1 MAHRDRPGFIAFL
14 QRRLGAVV
22 PYLCA
27 VVPYRAYVSYVP
39 CVPRVPYTQAVLRT
53 SLLACGLALQCPAG
67 IAQGHPS
74 AMRDA
79 ARQGVQ
85 DEQLERQRREADE
98 RDQRAGAPDIRLPAP
113 ADGARIARDILQLPV
128 ESPCVVLRSVTLSG
142 LDGAPLPAPFA
153 SVEAVLAPFVG
164 QCAGTNGVAR
174 VAAVA
179 TEAILAEGWITT
191 RLIVPEQDMAD
202 GHLTLQVIPGRVSA
216 IRFADPDVWGTWRSA
231 VPLRDG
237 DLLSLSALEQ
247 GLEQLKRPP
256 SQDADIR
263 IEPGASPGASEVLID
278 IQRQRPWRLLA
289 SIDNGGTR
297 DTGRLQGQLAI
308 GLDNPLGLNDLL
320 DVAVQHDLSTGDD
333 RFGTRGA
340 SVSYSVPWGYHTVS
354 IFGSTRAYFQRI
366 AGANESFVSSGRNQT
381 VELRLERVVHRDS
394 SGKTALDA
402 RLGRRF
408 GKSFIEDFE
417 ISQQYRNNTYLQI
430 GATHRQYLGTAQAD
444 LALNYRQGVPWFGAQ
459 EDLRDPVTRQPTKQ
473 TYRYRML
480 TLDVQWSVPLPVGRL
495 PIQYVG
501 TLHGQTTADAL
512 WAVDQIAIGG
522 RYSVRGF
529 TGDQTLSAERGFFLR
544 NELHVPIAAS
554 AHAVYAG
561 VDYGRVFGPSARYL
575 PGTRLA
581 GAVIGLRGQVGTY
594 GGPWGNASY
603 DVFLAKPLLHP
614 ARFPVNAA
622 VAGVSIALRY

>member
-1 MAHRDRPGFIAFL
+1 MVHRDRPVFIAL
-14 QRRLGAVV
+14 LHRRLGAVV
-22 PYLCA
+22 PYL
-27 VVPYRAYVSYVP
+27 PYA
-39 CVPRVPYTQAVLRT
+39 PRVPHIRCTPAVLRA
-53 SLLACGLALQCPAG
+53 SLLACGLALQCPTG
-67 IAQGHPS
+67 IAQGRPS
-74 AMRDA
+74 ALHDA
-79 ARQGVQ
+79 VRQGVQ

-98 RDQRAGAPDIRLPAP
+98 RERRADAPDVRLPALP
-113 ADGARIARDILQLPV
+113 DGALAAQDNLRLPA
-128 ESPCVVLRSVTLSG
+128 ESPCVALRSVTLTG
-142 LDGAPLPAPFA
+142 LGGAPLPAPFA
-153 SVEAVLAPFVG
+153 FVEAAIAPFVG
-164 QCAGTNGVAR
+164 QCAGTNGVTR
-174 VAAVA
+174 VAAEA
-179 TEAILAEGWITT
+179 TEAILAEGWVTT
-191 RLIVPEQDMAD
+191 RVIVPEQDMAD
-202 GHLTLQVIPGRVSA
+202 GHLTLQVIPGTVSA
-216 IRFADPDVWGTWRSA
+216 VRFSDPATRGTWRSA

-247 GLEQLKRPP
+247 GLEQLKRLP

-263 IEPGASPGASEVLID
+263 IEPGDAPGSSDVLID
-278 IQRQRPWRLLA
+278 IQRTRPWRLLA
-289 SIDNGGTR
+289 SVDNGGTR

-320 DVAVQHDLSTGDD
+320 DVSVQHDLSTGDD

-340 SVSYSVPWGYHTVS
+340 SASYSVPWGYHTVS

-381 VELRLERVVHRDS
+381 LELRLERVVQRDS
-394 SGKTALDA
+394 GGKTALDA

-408 GKSFIEDFE
+408 GRSFIEDFE

-430 GATHRQYLGTAQAD
+430 GATRRQYLGTAQAD
-444 LALNYRQGVPWFGAQ
+444 LALNYRQGMPWFGAQ
-459 EDLRDPVTRQPTKQ
+459 DDLRDPATGQPTKQ
-473 TYRYRML
+473 TYRYRMV
-480 TLDVQWSVPLPVGRL
+480 TLDVQWSVPLPLGRL
-495 PIQYVG
+495 PIRYVG

-544 NELHVPIAAS
+544 NELHVPIAAT

-561 VDYGRVFGPSARYL
+561 LDYGRVFGPSARYL

-581 GAVIGLRGQVGTY
+581 GAVIGLRGQIGAY
-594 GGPWGNASY
+594 GSPWGNASY

>member
-1 MAHRDRPGFIAFL
+1 MAHRDRPVFIAFL
-14 QRRLGAVV
+14 NRGLGALV
-22 PYLCA
+22 PHTP
-27 VVPYRAYVSYVP
+27 V
-39 CVPRVPYTQAVLRT
+39 VLRT
-53 SLLACGLALQCPAG
+53 SLLACGLALQCPTG
-67 IAQGHPS
+67 VAQGYPPTV
-74 AMRDA
+74 RDA
-79 ARQGVQ
+79 VRQGVQ
-85 DEQLERQRREADE
+85 DEQLERQRREAEE
-98 RDQRAGAPDIRLPAP
+98 REQRAEAPDVRLPAL
-113 ADGARIARDILQLPV
+113 ADGTPASQDIRQLPA
-128 ESPCVVLRSVTLSG
+128 ESPCVVLRGITVTG
-142 LDGAPLPAPFA
+142 LGGAPLPVPFA
-153 SVEAVLAPFVG
+153 SVETALIPFAG
-164 QCAGTNGVAR
+164 QCAGTNGVAK

-179 TEAILAEGWITT
+179 TEAILAEGWVTT
-191 RLIVPEQDMAD
+191 RVIVPEQDVAD
-202 GHLTLQVIPGRVSA
+202 GHLTLQVIPGTVSSV
-216 IRFADPDVWGTWRSA
+216 RFSDPATRGTWRSA

-247 GLEQLKRPP
+247 GLEQLKRLP

-263 IEPGASPGASEVLID
+263 IEPGDTPGSSEVLID
-278 IQRQRPWRLLA
+278 VQRQRPWRLLA
-289 SIDNGGTR
+289 SVDNSGTR

-320 DVAVQHDLSTGDD
+320 DIAVQHDLSTGDN

-340 SVSYSVPWGYHTVS
+340 SASYSLPWGYHTVS

-381 VELRLERVVHRDS
+381 VELRLERVIHRDS
-394 SGKTALDA
+394 RGKTALDA

-408 GKSFIEDFE
+408 GKSFIQDFE

-444 LALNYRQGVPWFGAQ
+444 LALNYRQGMPWFGAQ
-459 EDLRDPVTRQPTKQ
+459 DELRDPITRQPTKQ
-473 TYRYRML
+473 TYRYRMF
-480 TLDVQWSVPLPVGRL
+480 TLDLQWSVPLPVGRF
-495 PIQYVG
+495 PVRYVG
-501 TLHGQTTADAL
+501 TLHGQTTANAL

-575 PGTRLA
+575 PGTQLA
-581 GAVIGLRGQVGTY
+581 GAVIGLRGQIGTY
-594 GGPWGNASY
+594 GGRWGNASY
-603 DVFLAKPLLHP
+603 DVFLAKPLSHP

>member
-1 MAHRDRPGFIAFL
+1 MAHRDRPVFIAFL
-14 QRRLGAVV
+14 NHRLRAVV
-22 PYLCA
+22 PYL
-27 VVPYRAYVSYVP
+27 PY
-39 CVPRVPYTQAVLRT
+39 VPRVPHVLCTPAVLRT
-53 SLLACGLALQCPAG
+53 SLLACGLAFQCPAS

-74 AMRDA
+74 ALHDA
-79 ARQGVQ
+79 VRQGVQ

-98 RDQRAGAPDIRLPAP
+98 REQRADAPDVRLPALP
-113 ADGARIARDILQLPV
+113 DGALAAQDNLRLPA
-128 ESPCVVLRSVTLSG
+128 ESPCVALRSVTLTG
-142 LDGAPLPAPFA
+142 LGGAPLPAPFA
-153 SVEAVLAPFVG
+153 SVEAAIVPFVG
-164 QCAGTNGVAR
+164 QCAGTNGVGR
-174 VAAVA
+174 IAAAA
-179 TEAILAEGWITT
+179 TETILAEGWVTT
-191 RLIVPEQDMAD
+191 RVIVPEQDMAD
-202 GHLTLQVIPGRVSA
+202 GHLTLQVIPGTVSA
-216 IRFADPDVWGTWRSA
+216 VRFSDPATRGTWRSA

-247 GLEQLKRPP
+247 GLEQLKRLP

-263 IEPGASPGASEVLID
+263 IEPGDTPGSSDVLID
-278 IQRQRPWRLLA
+278 IQRTRPWRLLA
-289 SIDNGGTR
+289 SVDNGGTR

-340 SVSYSVPWGYHTVS
+340 SASYSVPWGYHTVS

-394 SGKTALDA
+394 GGKTALDA

-408 GKSFIEDFE
+408 GRSFIEDFE

-430 GATHRQYLGTAQAD
+430 GATHRRYLGTAQAD
-444 LALNYRQGVPWFGAQ
+444 LALNYRQGMPWFGAQ
-459 EDLRDPVTRQPTKQ
+459 DDLRDPVTQRPTKQ
-473 TYRYRML
+473 TYRYRMF
-480 TLDVQWSVPLPVGRL
+480 TLDVQWSVPLPVGQRS
-495 PIQYVG
+495 IRYVG
-501 TLHGQTTADAL
+501 TFHGQTTANAL
-512 WAVDQIAIGG
+512 WAVDQMAIGG

-561 VDYGRVFGPSARYL
+561 LDYGRVFGPSARYL
-575 PGTRLA
+575 PGARLA
-581 GAVIGLRGQVGTY
+581 GAVIGLRGQIGTY

>member
-1 MAHRDRPGFIAFL
+1 MVHRDRPVFIAL
-14 QRRLGAVV
+14 LHRRLGAVV
-22 PYLCA
+22 PYL
-27 VVPYRAYVSYVP
+27 PYA
-39 CVPRVPYTQAVLRT
+39 PRVPHVRCTPAVLRA
-53 SLLACGLALQCPAG
+53 SLLACGLALQCPTG
-67 IAQGHPS
+67 IAQGRPS
-74 AMRDA
+74 ALHDA
-79 ARQGVQ
+79 VRQGVQ

-98 RDQRAGAPDIRLPAP
+98 RERRADAPDVRLPALP
-113 ADGARIARDILQLPV
+113 DGALAAQDNLRLPA
-128 ESPCVVLRSVTLSG
+128 ESPCVVLRSVTLTG
-142 LDGAPLPAPFA
+142 LGGAPLPAPFA
-153 SVEAVLAPFVG
+153 SVEAAIAPFVG
-164 QCAGTNGVAR
+164 QCAGTNGVTR
-174 VAAVA
+174 VAAEA
-179 TEAILAEGWITT
+179 TEAILAEGWVTT
-191 RLIVPEQDMAD
+191 RVIVPEQDMAD
-202 GHLTLQVIPGRVSA
+202 GHLTLQVIPGTVSA
-216 IRFADPDVWGTWRSA
+216 VRFSDPATRGTWRSA

-247 GLEQLKRPP
+247 GLEQLKRLP

-263 IEPGASPGASEVLID
+263 IEPGDAPGSSDVLID
-278 IQRQRPWRLLA
+278 IQRTRPWRLLA
-289 SIDNGGTR
+289 SVDNGGTR

-340 SVSYSVPWGYHTVS
+340 SASYSVPWGYHTVS

-381 VELRLERVVHRDS
+381 LELRLERVVQRDS
-394 SGKTALDA
+394 GGKTALDA

-408 GKSFIEDFE
+408 GRSFIEDFE

-430 GATHRQYLGTAQAD
+430 GATRRQYLGTAQAD
-444 LALNYRQGVPWFGAQ
+444 LALNYRQGMPWFGAQ
-459 EDLRDPVTRQPTKQ
+459 DDLRDPATGQPTKQ
-473 TYRYRML
+473 TYRYRMV
-480 TLDVQWSVPLPVGRL
+480 TLDVQWSVPLPLGRL
-495 PIQYVG
+495 PIRYVG

-544 NELHVPIAAS
+544 NELHVPIAAT

-561 VDYGRVFGPSARYL
+561 LDYGRVFGPSARYL

-581 GAVIGLRGQVGTY
+581 GAVIGLRGQIGAYVS
-594 GGPWGNASY
+594 PWGNASY